1 MGSNVWVMKAT
12 ISTEIM
18 LSATGSSISE
28 SVSEISMKVAEQFFL
43 FVILNTQIS
52 AKDKGGKTSAYI

>member
-1 MGSNVWVMKAT
+1 MGSNVWVMKTT

-18 LSATGSSISE
+18 LSATGSSISA
-28 SVSEISMKVAEQFFL
+28 SLSEISMKVAEYSLL

-52 AKDKGGKTSAYI
+52 AKDKGSKNGVYV

>member
-1 MGSNVWVMKAT
+1 MKTT

-18 LSATGSSISE
+18 LSATGSSISA
-28 SVSEISMKVAEQFFL
+28 SLSEISMKVAEYSLL

-52 AKDKGGKTSAYI
+52 AKDKGSKNGVYV

>member
-12 ISTEIM
+12 ISTEIT
-18 LSATGSSISE
+18 LSATGSCISA
-28 SVSEISMKVAEQFFL
+28 SLSEISMKVAEYSFL

-52 AKDKGGKTSAYI
+52 AKDKGSKIGVYV